1 MGDLDCIYRALAA
14 RERRLALSCLQD
26 HQTLT
31 LADLTELVLE
41 RTDEADITTVSEDR
55 IRDTYFALYHTH
67 VPILEESDLVRY
79 DQTDDLVTVT
89 ERVRP
94 ALSSVR
100 ENLDAILTAEID
112 G

>member
-1 MGDLDCIYRALAA
+1 MGDLDRIYRALAA
-14 RERRLALSCLQD
+14 RERRLALSCLHD

-41 RTDEADITTVSEDR
+41 RADGADITAVSEDR

-79 DQTDDLVTVT
+79 DQADDLVAAT

-94 ALSSVR
+94 ALSSVCDNV
-100 ENLDAILTAEID
+100 EAILAAEID